1 MVGHVD
7 AHRRVVAG
15 DQTRGGGLAGGDLDG
30 AAQHQNARG
39 WQLQHAREV
48 ADLAGLTG
56 RLGSPEEASATSRS
70 GGRSSGVIGVFE
82 SGGSTL
88 GS

>member
-7 AHRRVVAG
+7 GHRRVVAG
-15 DQTRGGGLAGGDLDG
+15 DQTRGGGLARGDLDG
-30 AAQHQNARG
+30 ASQHQIARG
-39 WQLQHAREV
+39 WQLQQAREA
-48 ADLAGLTG
+48 ADLVGPTG

-70 GGRSSGVIGVFE
+70 GGRSSGVIGGFE
-82 SGGSTL
+82 SEGSTL

>member
-7 AHRRVVAG
+7 GHRRVVAG
-15 DQTRGGGLAGGDLDG
+15 DQTCGEGLAGGDLDG

-48 ADLAGLTG
+48 ADLARPTGKARVARRGVGDEPERRPKLECHRGL
-56 RLGSPEEASATSRS
+56 
-70 GGRSSGVIGVFE
+70 
-82 SGGSTL
+82 
-88 GS
+88 